1 MAAPD
6 AEVNGTD
13 YAQRANMLERNLQG
27 TALESSFRD
36 KLRKMISVRPP
47 VSSFPSILTPPTSQ
61 RNESR
66 VIVDLGEVLQQSPD
80 MQRQILLNPRE
91 QVRRRLAMPRLR

>member
-13 YAQRANMLERNLQG
+13 YAQRANMLERNIAG

-47 VSSFPSILTPPTSQ
+47 VSSFPSILTPSTSFSAQ
-61 RNESR
+61 RVSCH
-66 VIVDLGEVLQQSPD
+66 
-80 MQRQILLNPRE
+80 
-91 QVRRRLAMPRLR
+91 RRLGRSAPAVP